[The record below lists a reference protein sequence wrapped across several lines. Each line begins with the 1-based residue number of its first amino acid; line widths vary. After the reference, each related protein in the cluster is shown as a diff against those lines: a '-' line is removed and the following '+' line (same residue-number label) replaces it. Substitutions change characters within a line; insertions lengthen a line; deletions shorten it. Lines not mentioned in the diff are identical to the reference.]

1 MKIIHMTPLFHGGV
15 GRVVYNLTKEFVKK
29 DIELVLVS
37 PSKPPL
43 NLLD

>member
-1 MKIIHMTPLFHGGV
+1 MTPLFHGGV